1 VGGYFQITEKARF
14 DTMKTT
20 TTEKQITEGNI
31 TITLHY
37 SNPLEKLKILMAIP
51 KEWETIQ

>member
-1 VGGYFQITEKARF
+1 
-14 DTMKTT
+14 MKTT